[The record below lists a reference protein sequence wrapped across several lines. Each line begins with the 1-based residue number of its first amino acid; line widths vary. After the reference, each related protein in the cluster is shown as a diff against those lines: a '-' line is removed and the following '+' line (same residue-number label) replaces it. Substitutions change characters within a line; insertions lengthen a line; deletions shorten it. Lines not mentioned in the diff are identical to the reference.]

1 MKLHCCVDINT
12 GRPYRFADLG
22 QNLSYVVRKRDHIV
36 LYTQWSMD
44 NDFEVAWSD
53 NEKNELHYLDF
64 DLDHLRDRKKN
75 ASA

>member
-1 MKLHCCVDINT
+1 
-12 GRPYRFADLG
+12 
-22 QNLSYVVRKRDHIV
+22 
-36 LYTQWSMD
+36 MD